1 MKLRNTKDKN
11 LHNDLNLIKIDF
23 SLKREILYVVIG
35 ALIGAITMILPRT
48 IYEFISGVPYDTSWI
63 ITGHV
68 IGVYSSY
75 TATAGFII
83 HLITAISIGIVGAV
97 NLRRNHLYS

>member
-11 LHNDLNLIKIDF
+11 LHNDLTLIKIDF

-48 IYEFISGVPYDTSWI
+48 MYE
-63 ITGHV
+63 
-68 IGVYSSY
+68 
-75 TATAGFII
+75 
-83 HLITAISIGIVGAV
+83 L
-97 NLRRNHLYS
+97 